1 MAASTHIVTDLTT
14 LATTVP
20 TAASGTKSTSGS
32 GDHQDLQG
40 NANLCL
46 TKAEEVKI
54 LLNTMATATDSAD
67 PNLTLINNLLEALV

>member
-14 LATTVP
+14 LATTAP
-20 TAASGTKSTSGS
+20 TAASETKSTSGS

-46 TKAEEVKI
+46 TKAEEIKT
-54 LLNTMATATDSAD
+54 LLSTMATATDSAD
-67 PNLTLINNLLEALV
+67 PNLTLINNLLAAFV

>member
-14 LATTVP
+14 LATTTP
-20 TAASGTKSTSGS
+20 TAASETKSTSGS

-46 TKAEEVKI
+46 TKAEEIKT
-54 LLNTMATATDSAD
+54 LLSTMATATDSAD
-67 PNLTLINNLLEALV
+67 PNLTLINNLLAAFV